1 MERDTKISDYVD
13 DDDVSVPRRDRSAD
27 VEREIEPGPSEPS
40 DEEAVYGES
49 GLKPIDDERDVHHAD
64 IDDIV

>member
-13 DDDVSVPRRDRSAD
+13 DDDVSVPRRDRLAD
-27 VEREIEPGPSEPS
+27 VEREIEPSPSEPG

-49 GLKPIDDERDVHHAD
+49 GFEPIDDERDVHHAD